1 MAFAFHGLARPSRT
15 LWCFLAFWVFSVSAL
30 AVGADGAAEKA
41 SAGPPPRTRLELLV
55 RGSPLADSTTTMVT
69 EGEPVGESEAEP
81 ISQMGAADRFRLIVQ
96 SERSKD
102 NSAVTTES
110 VPVLHP
116 MKKVNVGRPA
126 GRKGVAAKVALGLTP
141 TAALFS
147 QVLLGSRMKADVL
160 EDRAF
165 YDTVDFR
172 GDSGVYETKWS
183 KAKKA
188 LTSKTA
194 IGITAA
200 IAALATLYLSKEA
213 WDHWKGPKQIG
224 LLTPKT
230 AKWDLE
236 HCLLI
241 VDVHGA
247 EDSGSLQGK
256 YVAGSAFVKVEV
268 NTQRATLSYSRIPS
282 LSKSFWKSVFRKR
295 EVVHE
300 HFSLPAD
307 HCFVAASKSAAAK
320 DAAGDHSGERSVFIR
335 EYKEKT
341 FFRRERVAALAVKV
355 QKSPGPRALKKL
367 SSDPGP
373 PPQDLLDAIQLKHQT
388 TGINAVEM
396 EESPAAGLEK
406 DPAMQALERLVAD
419 PDICGGSVL
428 CVDSVS
434 IAANKNLCTVHAAVD
449 DVRPIAVLADVP
461 QQILSIVVG
470 STNFDASEEGLS
482 RATAAEFQIA
492 LPRHCA
498 IGENSHAV
506 YTVAPFTVQ
515 VDDIIDF
522 ANASVDF
529 EDDLAGDMGLGEP
542 TLGDEEGVGGSS
554 YVHADGEE
562 YAAVR
567 EGEAEATSKVLNG
580 GSEKS
585 AVQEGADAFQ
595 AEASELPE
603 TRREVTY
610 QHVRIQ
616 FRPLRSSDLTVT
628 LSTLPERHL
637 GK

>member
-1 MAFAFHGLARPSRT
+1 MAT
-15 LWCFLAFWVFSVSAL
+15 
-30 AVGADGAAEKA
+30 DAEY
-41 SAGPPPRTRLELLV
+41 S
-55 RGSPLADSTTTMVT
+55 
-69 EGEPVGESEAEP
+69 GEMEAQPV
-81 ISQMGAADRFRLIVQ
+81 SQMGAADRFRLIVQ
-96 SERSKD
+96 SEREKD
-102 NSAVTTES
+102 DSPVTTES

-116 MKKVNVGRPA
+116 MKKANLGRPA
-126 GRKGVAAKVALGLTP
+126 GRKGLAAKAALGLAP

-160 EDRAF
+160 EDKSYFDNPRRRVQPRALMMCASCEP
-165 YDTVDFR
+165 YSTAVDFY
-172 GDSGVYETKWS
+172 GDTSAVDETKWA

-213 WDHWKGPKQIG
+213 WDHWKGPKQFG

-230 AKWDLE
+230 AKWDLDN
-236 HCLLI
+236 CLLI

-256 YVAGSAFVKVEV
+256 YIAGSAFIKVEV

-282 LSKSFWKSVFRKR
+282 VSKSFWKSIFRKR

-300 HFSLPAD
+300 HFSLPAE
-307 HCFVAASKSAAAK
+307 HCYVSSSNNTTATAAKEAAA
-320 DAAGDHSGERSVFIR
+320 AHHNTERSSSVFIR

-355 QKSPGPRALKKL
+355 QKSPGPQPLKK
-367 SSDPGP
+367 SAADPGP
-373 PPQDLLDAIQLKHQT
+373 PPRDLLDAIQLKHQT
-388 TGINAVEM
+388 TGVNAVEV
-396 EESPAAGLEK
+396 EESPTAAAAGLEK
-406 DPAMQALERLVAD
+406 DPAVQALERLVAD

-449 DVRPIAVLADVP
+449 DIRPIAVLADVP

-498 IGENSHAV
+498 IGEGSRAV

-515 VDDIIDF
+515 VDDLIDF
-522 ANASVDF
+522 GNAAVDF
-529 EDDLAGDMGLGEP
+529 DEGLGGDT
-542 TLGDEEGVGGSS
+542 TLGDEDIVGALSQMHADVGALPQQA
-554 YVHADGEE
+554 HADGGALSQQVH
-562 YAAVR
+562 AAEKENAGVIR
-567 EGEAEATSKVLNG
+567 EGEGEVPTSKDLNG
-580 GSEKS
+580 GSEEREG
-585 AVQEGADAFQ
+585 VQEGADALEE
-595 AEASELPE
+595 AEADEFPE
-603 TRREVTY
+603 TRKEVKY

-628 LSTLPERHL
+628 LNTLPERQL